1 MRNSV
6 NKINYQTISAI
17 IDNDNNK
24 DSIDDDSR
32 NNVKIDSRTHTHTD
46 RQTDK
51 QTDRYFYFS
60 IQFSY
65 ESLILLF

>member
-46 RQTDK
+46 RQA
-51 QTDRYFYFS
+51 DRQIF
-60 IQFSY
+60 
-65 ESLILLF
+65 LFLYPIFL